1 MALNII
7 AVSCSIE
14 SKLLSGFK
22 IQDVKSQCGYKNTIE
37 ILKLKGSNMMCN
49 NITKKQKLKTAAKI
63 LLMQETNGLKIL
75 QKVMLH
81 T

>member
-22 IQDVKSQCGYKNTIE
+22 IHVKSQSGYKNTIE

-49 NITKKQKLKTAAKI
+49 SIKN
-63 LLMQETNGLKIL
+63 NRN
-75 QKVMLH
+75 
-81 T
+81 